1 MSDHAEGGDPHE
13 RHEPRAWHEPTRRDG
28 QPHTPTHTGN
38 GTVNHGPDGTGPA
51 RPGPVTDSPDG
62 LFGPDSDE
70 PDLRRLLHSAV
81 EDIEPRGDTLE
92 HLRRAVPARRAR
104 KRQAAVGMA
113 AAALFLGT
121 AVPAL
126 VHVSN
131 SGGSGP
137 NTAMAGQ
144 TSQAQGGT
152 GQGKDKGPVGKDGE
166 KDTGST
172 KTEPGKKPDKD
183 GGKDRKDGHRAGSPG
198 GAGPSASA
206 ATGIPACSPNRLGSA
221 SGTVNAPDSAGV
233 VSGAFRVVNVSGTA
247 CTVSGPGSV
256 AVAAQGAADPA
267 KVGAVRHTSGDQAAT
282 ALPDP
287 SLEVASLVLEPGAA
301 YEERFAF
308 VPSETCPVTGGEGT
322 DGGSGTGGPS
332 PDPSPSQE
340 AGATGG
346 PTDTGTSTP
355 GVTTQLVTEGGTAD
369 GSVAVTHTAQDGAP
383 SATAVV
389 PGACA
394 GTVYYTGLL
403 AGG

>member
-1 MSDHAEGGDPHE
+1 M
-13 RHEPRAWHEPTRRDG
+13 
-28 QPHTPTHTGN
+28 
-38 GTVNHGPDGTGPA
+38 NHGPDGTGPE
-51 RPGPVTDSPDG
+51 RPGPVTDAPDG
-62 LFGPDSDE
+62 LDGPDADE

-92 HLRRAVPARRAR
+92 HLRRAIPARRAR

-113 AAALFLGT
+113 AAALFIGT
-121 AVPAL
+121 AIPAL

-131 SGGSGP
+131 SGGSDP

-152 GQGKDKGPVGKDGE
+152 GQGKDKGTVGKDGE
-166 KDTGST
+166 KDTGSA
-172 KTEPGKKPDKD
+172 KPKPGKEPDK
-183 GGKDRKDGHRAGSPG
+183 GAGKDRKDGHRAGSPG

-206 ATGIPACSPNRLGSA
+206 AAGIPACSPGRLGSA

-233 VSGAFRVVNVSGTA
+233 VSGTFRVVNVSGTA

-256 AVAAQGAADPA
+256 TAAAQGAADPA
-267 KVGAVRHTSGDQAAT
+267 KVVAVRHTAGDQAAT

-287 SLEVASLVLEPGAA
+287 SLEAASLVLEPGAA

-332 PDPSPSQE
+332 PDPSPTQE
-340 AGATGG
+340 AGATGS
-346 PTDTGTSTP
+346 PTDTGTGSP
-355 GVTTQLVTEGGTAD
+355 GVTAQLVTEGGTAE

-403 AGG
+403 AGQ